1 MINDNTKREIEV
13 NCDDQYIE
21 ITRLKDLVKRQ
32 HHIIDYL
39 ENRLYCALIDADYT
53 D

>member
-1 MINDNTKREIEV
+1 MSHDSTKSEIEV
-13 NCDDQYIE
+13 SSDNQSIE

-39 ENRLYCALIDADYT
+39 ENRLYCALIDADYAN
-53 D
+53 

>member
-1 MINDNTKREIEV
+1 MTHDSTKSEIEV
-13 NCDDQYIE
+13 NSDNQSIK

-39 ENRLYCALIDADYT
+39 ENRLYCALIDADYAN
-53 D
+53 

>member
-1 MINDNTKREIEV
+1 MINDNIKKETELNNDEQDREMK
-13 NCDDQYIE
+13 CL
-21 ITRLKDLVKRQ
+21 RDLVKRQ

-39 ENRLYCALIDADYT
+39 ENRLYCALIDADYA

>member
-1 MINDNTKREIEV
+1 MTHDNTKKTIAVNYDDQNREI
-13 NCDDQYIE
+13 I
-21 ITRLKDLVKRQ
+21 RLKDLVKRQ

-39 ENRLYCALIDADYT
+39 ENRLYCALIDADYN